1 VIFLHDILAG
11 CPTLQVSQKS
21 KPSNLTIRILPFHQ
35 VLQGF
40 KEGKIKVL
48 INLAAL
54 SDEHRQFANFSVP
67 HVTVHDAIFVRKGES
82 GIHTED
88 DLAGKSIIVLNADLA
103 HDYAVSKGWG
113 EQLVLVS
120 RAVN

>member
-1 VIFLHDILAG
+1 LSNFAG
-11 CPTLQVSQKS
+11 FAKVKL
-21 KPSNLTIRILPFHQ
+21 SNLTIRVLPFHQ

-40 KEGKIKVL
+40 EEGKINVL
-48 INLAAL
+48 INLAL
-54 SDEHRQFANFSVP
+54 SDEHRQFAYFSVP
-67 HVTVHDAIFVRKGES
+67 HVTVHDAIFVLKGES
-82 GIHTED
+82 GIHTKD
-88 DLAGKSIIVLNADLA
+88 DLVGKSIIVLNADLA